1 MRLAANAIR
10 VLVADMVGKAKSGH
24 PGGSMGQAD
33 VAATLW
39 LEYLKFVP
47 SDPKWAG
54 RDRLVFSG
62 GHCSPLVYS
71 LLHLSGTDS
80 LSIDELKQFRQF
92 GSRTATPASGKSR
105 YTSKSGAPNL
115 PHKSGRKWTGGF

>member
-1 MRLAANAIR
+1 MAAAGEAEYNMGIMKLEKSDLQAAANAIR
-10 VLVADMVGKAKSGH
+10 VLVADMVEQANSGH

-39 LEYLKFVP
+39 LEYLKV
-47 SDPKWAG
+47 DPTNPLWAD

-71 LLHLSGTDS
+71 LFHLAGMDGLT
-80 LSIDELKQFRQF
+80 LDEVKNFRQF
-92 GSRTATPASGKSR
+92 GSRTAGQA
-105 YTSKSGAPNL
+105 
-115 PHKSGRKWTGGF
+115 